1 MAEDETKT
9 NEQDEQPKDETE
21 PKADE
26 TPKDEAKPKAKTYT
40 KEEVEAMIQD
50 RLDREKKAAEKR
62 AGIEKLEGEERLK
75 AQFDLDRETL
85 TKERDEA
92 KQALRVANATV
103 ELTQAG
109 LKPEF
114 APYVIGETDE
124 QTAENIKN
132 LSELVR
138 SQVQAEVSSRMKRG
152 APKVPGDAP
161 AAEDKKMMDAIYAAA
176 GLKPRA

>member
-1 MAEDETKT
+1 MTDDEIKT
-9 NEQDEQPKDETE
+9 NDDGQPKDAE

-26 TPKDEAKPKAKTYT
+26 QPKEDAKPKAKTYT
-40 KEEVEAMIQD
+40 KDEVEAMIQD

-62 AGIEKLEGEERLK
+62 AGIEKLEGEEKLK
-75 AQFDLDRETL
+75 AQFDMDRETL

-103 ELTQAG
+103 ELTKEG

-114 APYVIGETDE
+114 APWVIGETDE
-124 QTAENIKN
+124 QTADNIKT
-132 LSELVR
+132 LSELVK

-152 APKVPGDAP
+152 APKVPGNAP
-161 AAEDKKMMDAIYAAA
+161 ATEDQKMKAAIYAAA
-176 GLKPRA
+176 GIRPRA